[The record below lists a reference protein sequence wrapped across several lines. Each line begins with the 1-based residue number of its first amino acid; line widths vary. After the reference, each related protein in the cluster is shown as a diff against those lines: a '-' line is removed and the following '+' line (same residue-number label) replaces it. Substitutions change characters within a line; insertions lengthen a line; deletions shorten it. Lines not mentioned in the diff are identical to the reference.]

1 MSMYRPV
8 SNAFGWI
15 NYLSWF
21 FDKIVI
27 DVRILDCANRIGAD
41 AIILRRPRV
50 LRTRK
55 DPGKF
60 PASRLDQ
67 RLLTLAGRE
76 TQGRIWSPWTF
87 CGRCA

>member
-8 SNAFGWI
+8 STDFRWI

-41 AIILRRPRV
+41 AIILRRPQV
-50 LRTRK
+50 FG
-55 DPGKF
+55 PGK
-60 PASRLDQ
+60 
-67 RLLTLAGRE
+67 TLASSLLAVWISG
-76 TQGRIWSPWTF
+76 S
-87 CGRCA
+87 